1 MPGYERIIKYILLNG
16 EILQKTIEIDFP
28 SGDVYVEEYY
38 FPLMRFDNPAVGA
51 GKLQLNEASI

>member
-1 MPGYERIIKYILLNG
+1 M
-16 EILQKTIEIDFP
+16 QKTIEIDFP